1 MLRLLERLVRA
12 ERRRGLR
19 RLPMVPMLLPFS
31 RPKAIG
37 TNEWWLYLQMIYDDP
52 VAFDLL
58 RMQHAGF
65 PSCLRFSFTRNKLE
79 KSRKPSSPACAC
91 LGQIRTQIVA
101 NQAPA
106 YAEAALRTF

>member
-1 MLRLLERLVRA
+1 MFGLLERLVSA
-12 ERRRGLR
+12 GASTW
-19 RLPMVPMLLPFS
+19 VADTSYSVDMLLPFS
-31 RPKAIG
+31 RPKTIG
-37 TNEWWLYLQMIYDDP
+37 TMNGGSTVRM
-52 VAFDLL
+52 FDLL
-58 RMQHAGF
+58 RVQHAGF

-101 NQAPA
+101 NQALA